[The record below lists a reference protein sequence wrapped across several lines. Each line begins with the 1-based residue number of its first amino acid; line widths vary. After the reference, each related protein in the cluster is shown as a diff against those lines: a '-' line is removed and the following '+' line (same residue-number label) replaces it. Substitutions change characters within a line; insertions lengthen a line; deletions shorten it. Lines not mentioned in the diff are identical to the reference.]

1 VKKKEGLKPRK
12 QIKEQTGS
20 GEARK
25 RHRWENVVSAQGLTG
40 TPHTPHSGYLIFSA
54 LSLVVFWAVG

>member
-1 VKKKEGLKPRK
+1 M
-12 QIKEQTGS
+12 KEQTGR